1 MTSVQVA
8 SEPAPAGRVLGI
20 PIHVTTMSDAL
31 RWVQEFI
38 RQGVPRLV
46 VTLDAGGLVLAARD
60 REWAEL
66 LACADLVTPDSSGIV
81 WALRRSGLAIQGRVA
96 GCDMAGELCRLS
108 QRHGY
113 RLYLL
118 GAAPGV
124 AEKAA
129 RAMAASYPGCNIVGF
144 DHGYFQAS
152 EEPGVLA
159 RIVEAKPDVLLV
171 AMGMPRQ
178 EKWIARHRERLG
190 VPVSIGVG
198 GTLDVYAGVAKRAP
212 RVLQR
217 LGLEWLWRVARN
229 PRKMRKVLS
238 LPTFVILVLRNR
250 SVV

>member
-1 MTSVQVA
+1 
-8 SEPAPAGRVLGI
+8 
-20 PIHVTTMSDAL
+20 MSDAL
-31 RWVQEFI
+31 RRVQEFI
-38 RQGVPRLV
+38 REGVPRLV

-60 REWAEL
+60 PEWAKL
-66 LACADLVTPDSSGIV
+66 LESADLITPDSSGIV
-81 WALRRSGLAIQGRVA
+81 WALRRSGLAIGGRVA

-108 QRHGY
+108 QQHGY
-113 RLYLL
+113 RVYLL
-118 GAAPGV
+118 GGAPGV

-129 RAMAASYPGCNIVGF
+129 CALTATYPGCSIVGF
-144 DHGYFQAS
+144 DHGYFQEA
-152 EEPGVLA
+152 EEPEVLS
-159 RIVEAKPDVLLV
+159 RIANAKPDILLV

-198 GTLDVYAGVAKRAP
+198 GTLDVFAGVAKRAP
-212 RVLQR
+212 RAFQR

-238 LPTFVILVLRNR
+238 LPTFVLMVLRNQ